1 MPLIVITGANRGL
14 GLAHAR
20 RYLER
25 GWTVHA
31 ACRDPESADAL
42 NALEGDLCVH
52 RYDAADPAAPADLV
66 DAVDGA
72 VDVLFANAGVMGA
85 ERGQQAFGAVSPD
98 DWMEAL
104 RVNALGPLLLAQA
117 FADRVAASDHRKI
130 VLQSS
135 RMGSIG
141 DNGSGGG
148 YVYRPS
154 KAALNAIGK
163 SLAIDLKDRGIAVA
177 IMHPGWVQTDMGG
190 DSALL
195 TTEEAVA
202 GQQKI
207 IDDLSI
213 ETSGTFWHQSGEVL
227 PW

>member
-14 GLAHAR
+14 GLAHTR

-31 ACRDPESADAL
+31 ACRDPEAAEAL
-42 NALEGDLCVH
+42 NALGGDLCIH
-52 RYDAADPAAPADLV
+52 RYDAADPAAPADLA
-66 DAVDGA
+66 DAVGQP

-85 ERGQQAFGAVSPD
+85 ERGKQAFGQVSPD
-98 DWMEAL
+98 DWMNAL
-104 RVNALGPLLLAQA
+104 KVNALAPLLLVQA
-117 FADRVAASDHRKI
+117 FAGLVAQSEQKKI

-135 RMGSIG
+135 RMGSIA
-141 DNGSGGG
+141 DNDSGSG

-163 SLAIDLKDRGIAVA
+163 SLSIDLKDKGISVA

-190 DSALL
+190 SSAPLS
-195 TTEEAVA
+195 TDEAVS
-202 GQQKI
+202 GQQKL
-207 IDDLSI
+207 IDALSL